1 MVSAILKG
9 WIFKTAGRFKT
20 RISQIKKIKAGEPVG
35 YGCADVSDNDRI
47 IAILPAGY
55 ADGLN
60 RNWVT
65 GLGTCLL
72 KVQGFRS

>member
-1 MVSAILKG
+1 MDVL
-9 WIFKTAGRFKT
+9 
-20 RISQIKKIKAGEPVG
+20 
-35 YGCADVSDNDRI
+35 VSDNDRI

-55 ADGLN
+55 ADGLTE
-60 RNWVT
+60 NWVT